1 MPFLTV
7 FSCGPCLG
15 AVPGAENPW
24 GLKSALQGF
33 SLVLSQ
39 PFIMTYSHKKTLKDA
54 FPSLG
59 WTCFHPNEQALPSNG
74 AGLGS
79 QPSYL

>member
-1 MPFLTV
+1 MGGRGETPFLTA

-39 PFIMTYSHKKTLKDA
+39 PFIVTYSHKKTLKDA

-59 WTCFHPNEQALPSNG
+59 WTCF
-74 AGLGS
+74 
-79 QPSYL
+79 